1 MNDLYKNKLEGI
13 RKKRLLLEIFNDKNQ
28 YDDKIKLFDRYEQNI
43 NYLLTLFKPENHDPK
58 NERTES

>member
-1 MNDLYKNKLEGI
+1 MTDLYKDKLEGI

-58 NERTES
+58 DERTES

>member
-1 MNDLYKNKLEGI
+1 MTKLYKDKLEGI

-58 NERTES
+58 DERTES